1 MELKIICLK
10 KIKNKKKLLTKG
22 AFIWTKYSKNSNLV
36 KSLQFK
42 ITFLF

>member
-1 MELKIICLK
+1 MELKICLK
-10 KIKNKKKLLTKG
+10 KNKKKQLLTKG